1 MLLDFNQKLDIS
13 LLDGVVHVMYTG
25 EGAQQ
30 RAAQE
35 VLNALKDHPDSWTRV
50 DTILEFSKNNNTKY
64 YALQILEN
72 LIKVRWKILPQNQ
85 REGIKTY
92 IVGLIIKTSSSPE
105 LIEKEKVYLNKLN
118 MILVQILK
126 REWPKNWPNFISEL
140 VASSKQNESLCQ
152 NNFVILKLLSEEIFD
167 FSVGQLTQ
175 VKAKQLKDT
184 MCGEF
189 SQIFQLCQF
198 VLEKSGN
205 AALIHSCLETLLRF
219 LNWIPLGYV
228 FETQLIKTLVYKFFI
243 VPMFRNITL
252 KCLTEIAGIDT
263 TQYNEMLISLFT
275 QTTQQLEQ
283 MLPPN
288 TDIRKAYAESGD
300 EEQKFVQNLALF
312 LCTFMKKH
320 GHLLETDQHQETLAS
335 ALNGLILISQVDEV
349 EIFKI
354 CLEYWNSLAAE
365 LYRENPYGSPRSSI
379 VPRPMRLPG
388 APGGS
393 RRLLYQGVLSKLRY
407 IMIGRMAKP
416 EEVLVVENDQG
427 EVVREFMK
435 DTDSIQLY
443 KNMRETLV
451 YLTHLD
457 CEDTERIMTEK
468 LQNQVNGTE
477 WSWKNLNTLCWA
489 VGSISGAM
497 SEEDERK
504 FLVTVIKDLLGLCEQ
519 KRGKDNKAIIA
530 SNIMY
535 VVGQYPRFLRA
546 HWKFLKTVVNK
557 LFEFM
562 HEMHEGV
569 QDMACDTFIKI
580 AQKCK
585 RHFVQVQAG
594 EAMPF
599 IEEILAN
606 ISTIICDLQP
616 QQVHT
621 FYEAVGHMINA
632 QTDQAIQE
640 KLIEKYMYL
649 PNQVWDDI
657 INQATK
663 NVDILKEADAV
674 KQLGNI
680 LKTNVRACK
689 ALGHPYVAQLGRI
702 YLDML
707 NVYKVMSEN
716 ISAAIALHGEIV
728 TKQPLVR
735 SMRTVK
741 KETLKLISGWVS
753 RSNDNQMVMEN
764 FIPPLLDAVLLDY
777 QRCAVPSAREPE
789 VLSTMSSIVG
799 RLEVSLVLK

>member
-1 MLLDFNQKLDIS
+1 
-13 LLDGVVHVMYTG
+13 
-25 EGAQQ
+25 
-30 RAAQE
+30 
-35 VLNALKDHPDSWTRV
+35 
-50 DTILEFSKNNNTKY
+50 
-64 YALQILEN
+64 
-72 LIKVRWKILPQNQ
+72 
-85 REGIKTY
+85 
-92 IVGLIIKTSSSPE
+92 
-105 LIEKEKVYLNKLN
+105 
-118 MILVQILK
+118 
-126 REWPKNWPNFISEL
+126 
-140 VASSKQNESLCQ
+140 
-152 NNFVILKLLSEEIFD
+152 
-167 FSVGQLTQ
+167 
-175 VKAKQLKDT
+175 
-184 MCGEF
+184 
-189 SQIFQLCQF
+189 
-198 VLEKSGN
+198 
-205 AALIHSCLETLLRF
+205 
-219 LNWIPLGYV
+219 
-228 FETQLIKTLVYKFFI
+228 
-243 VPMFRNITL
+243 
-252 KCLTEIAGIDT
+252 
-263 TQYNEMLISLFT
+263 
-275 QTTQQLEQ
+275 
-283 MLPPN
+283 
-288 TDIRKAYAESGD
+288 
-300 EEQKFVQNLALF
+300 
-312 LCTFMKKH
+312 
-320 GHLLETDQHQETLAS
+320 
-335 ALNGLILISQVDEV
+335 
-349 EIFKI
+349 
-354 CLEYWNSLAAE
+354 
-365 LYRENPYGSPRSSI
+365 
-379 VPRPMRLPG
+379 
-388 APGGS
+388 
-393 RRLLYQGVLSKLRY
+393 
-407 IMIGRMAKP
+407 
-416 EEVLVVENDQG
+416 
-427 EVVREFMK
+427 
-435 DTDSIQLY
+435 
-443 KNMRETLV
+443 
-451 YLTHLD
+451 
-457 CEDTERIMTEK
+457 
-468 LQNQVNGTE
+468 
-477 WSWKNLNTLCWA
+477 
-489 VGSISGAM
+489 
-497 SEEDERK
+497 
-504 FLVTVIKDLLGLCEQ
+504 
-519 KRGKDNKAIIA
+519 
-530 SNIMY
+530 
-535 VVGQYPRFLRA
+535 
-546 HWKFLKTVVNK
+546 VNK

-689 ALGHPYVAQLGRI
+689 ALGHPYVVQLGRI

-799 RLEVSLVLK
+799 RLEVSLILK